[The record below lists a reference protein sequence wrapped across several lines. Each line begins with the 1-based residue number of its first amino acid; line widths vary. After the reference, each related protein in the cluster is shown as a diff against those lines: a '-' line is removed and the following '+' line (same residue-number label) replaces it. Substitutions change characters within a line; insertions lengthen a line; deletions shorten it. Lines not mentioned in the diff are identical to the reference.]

1 MPLVKEL
8 QFLLDGVEIHIQTL
22 CKSVL
27 VRCALLCVACDIP
40 ASRKVC
46 GFLGH
51 SATLGCSNCMKQFQ
65 DKLDEKTTLDL
76 IGVNGKHELWI
87 ITRNVSTL

>member
-27 VRCALLCVACDIP
+27 VRCALLCVACDIYQHQE
-40 ASRKVC
+40 KCVD
-46 GFLGH
+46 FLDIP
-51 SATLGCSNCMKQFQ
+51 L
-65 DKLDEKTTLDL
+65 L
-76 IGVNGKHELWI
+76 
-87 ITRNVSTL
+87 

>member
-1 MPLVKEL
+1 MHEL
-8 QFLLDGVEIHIQTL
+8 QNFFHGVEIHIQSL
-22 CKSVL
+22 SKSSTCRL

-51 SATLGCSNCMKQFQ
+51 SATLGCSKCMKAFPGNIGQ
-65 DKLDEKTTLDL
+65 KTIQVLTEAS
-76 IGVNGKHELWI
+76 GRSI
-87 ITRNVSTL
+87 I

>member
-1 MPLVKEL
+1 MQSLSKA
-8 QFLLDGVEIHIQTL
+8 
-22 CKSVL
+22 VL

-51 SATLGCSNCMKQFQ
+51 SATYGCSKCFPGQVGKKDYSGFDRSQW
-65 DKLDEKTTLDL
+65 KERTLEEHRR
-76 IGVNGKHELWI
+76 V
-87 ITRNVSTL
+87 